1 MSIPSLTRGRL
12 GLGLALA
19 LLPLAGACAPHYG
32 VGVSAGV
39 HVVHHLPR
47 GHVSFLYRG
56 HRHYFDGGRFYR
68 RQGRRY
74 VVVAPPRGAFL
85 PRLPRGGRSY
95 RRGGAEYKEYRGGV
109 VFERED
115 RGRRK
120 GYRVRGRRDDRR
132 GRGRA

>member
-12 GLGLALA
+12 GLGMALA
-19 LLPLAGACAPHYG
+19 LLLVAAACAPHYG
-32 VGVSAGV
+32 AGVSAGV

-47 GHVSFLYRG
+47 GHVSFVYRG

-68 RQGRRY
+68 RQGRGY
-74 VVVAPPRGAFL
+74 VVVAAPRGAFL

-95 RRGGAEYKEYRGGV
+95 RRGRAEYKEYRGA
-109 VFERED
+109 VFQRDD

-120 GYRVRGRRDDRR
+120 GYRVRSGRDDRRR
-132 GRGRA
+132 GRGRL

>member
-12 GLGLALA
+12 GMSVALA

-32 VGVSAGV
+32 PGFSAGV
-39 HVVHHLPR
+39 HLVHHLPR
-47 GHVSFLYRG
+47 GHVTFMYQG

-68 RQGRRY
+68 RHGRRY
-74 VVVAPPRGAFL
+74 VVVGAPRGAFL

-95 RRGGAEYKEYRGGV
+95 RRGGAEYKEYRGA
-109 VFERED
+109 VFQRED

-120 GYRVRGRRDDRR
+120 GYRVRSGRDDRRR
-132 GRGRA
+132 GRGRM